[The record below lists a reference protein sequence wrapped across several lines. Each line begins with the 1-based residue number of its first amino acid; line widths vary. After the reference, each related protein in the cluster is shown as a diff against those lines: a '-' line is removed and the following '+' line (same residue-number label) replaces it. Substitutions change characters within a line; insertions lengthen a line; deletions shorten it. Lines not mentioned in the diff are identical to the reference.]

1 MEICLECRV
10 FFGSK
15 GRKNEYTN
23 QIFWKISLIS
33 MTANGKR
40 HKALSA
46 TAKMKNMSNDIVTFL
61 GMIELVNYV
70 KGQEPDRWHWCKN
83 CTQYPLVV
91 VKSRSNRPVSD
102 LCDQCKAK
110 EERTNCKT

>member
-1 MEICLECRV
+1 
-10 FFGSK
+10 
-15 GRKNEYTN
+15 
-23 QIFWKISLIS
+23 
-33 MTANGKR
+33 
-40 HKALSA
+40 
-46 TAKMKNMSNDIVTFL
+46 
-61 GMIELVNYV
+61 MIELVNYV

-91 VKSRSNRPVSD
+91 VKSRSNRPISD